1 MVRSAIALILLL
13 GCAAAPT
20 PSLVRA
26 ATPTTSQPSS
36 RIHVPPTLVGH
47 RLVKQGDFGP
57 SRPELRPYIRRV
69 PLLRISQDGELQD
82 GAGSFELVV
91 FPDGRAFFE
100 GEHRVAEIGFRT
112 QLLGYQERL
121 ALIDELEK
129 ICPTLTVG
137 PSCSESTRVSM
148 SCFLH
153 AADFV
158 GRDGC
163 AADARDHLT
172 ATAVMRAVRTA
183 GLEKWIAPD
192 PGGKAFYAASEIDK
206 TLRPIHWKKYV
217 PASEAV
223 VASRVPGKWC
233 RGLKPPAVVGA
244 LNAVDVGLDDALAIA
259 AKMHERTDMPVMSIT
274 KRNGF

>member
-1 MVRSAIALILLL
+1 
-13 GCAAAPT
+13 
-20 PSLVRA
+20 
-26 ATPTTSQPSS
+26 
-36 RIHVPPTLVGH
+36 
-47 RLVKQGDFGP
+47 
-57 SRPELRPYIRRV
+57 V

-192 PGGKAFYAASEIDK
+192 PAGKAFYAASEIDK

-274 KRNGF
+274 KRNGFVRAMAECCPTRYRSDCGTLIVEFGKRNGVWTAIDARELPGE